1 MTLVPQRE
9 YLVLLIGD
17 ACVFVATLWIA
28 LALRAFTFPAWDVFV
43 RHLVPFSIL
52 FIAWALVFFVAGL
65 YGRHT
70 RLFRSALPS
79 KILYA
84 LLCNI
89 LLAALFFF
97 FVPVGLAPKT
107 ILVLRLCVLLAVFL

>member
-52 FIAWALVFFVAGL
+52 FIAWALVFFVLKYAHWTIPDDG
-65 YGRHT
+65 
-70 RLFRSALPS
+70 SC
-79 KILYA
+79 ILDRQ
-84 LLCNI
+84 
-89 LLAALFFF
+89 F
-97 FVPVGLAPKT
+97 K
-107 ILVLRLCVLLAVFL
+107 